1 MGDDEPTRAEGRAVY
16 AAGFAALILLWMAG
30 EIIAAL
36 ADIDVPGSIIGLGA
50 YLLLMKLSPAFASW
64 TLPAAR
70 LFTRFL
76 GALIVP
82 AAVGLA
88 AFAPFLI
95 EVAPRLILVL
105 VISTVFTGVTT
116 ALLYAGFKR

>member
-1 MGDDEPTRAEGRAVY
+1 MY
-16 AAGFAALILLWMAG
+16 AAGFAALILLWLAG
-30 EIIAAL
+30 EIVAAL
-36 ADIDVPGSIIGLGA
+36 LRIDIPGSIIGLGA
-50 YLLLMKLSPAFASW
+50 YLLLMRLSPAFAGW

-88 AFAPFLI
+88 VFAPFLI
-95 EVAPRLILVL
+95 EVAPRLVLVL
-105 VISTVFTGVTT
+105 IVSTVFTGVTT

>member
-1 MGDDEPTRAEGRAVY
+1 MY
-16 AAGFAALILLWMAG
+16 AAGFVALILLWVVG
-30 EIIAAL
+30 EIVAAV
-36 ADIDVPGSIIGLGA
+36 AGIDIPGSIIGLGA
-50 YLLLMKLSPAFASW
+50 YLLLLKLSPAVGRW

-70 LFTRFL
+70 LLTRFL

-88 AFAPFLI
+88 AFAPFI
-95 EVAPRLILVL
+95 AEVAPRLVLVL
-105 VISTVFTGVTT
+105 VISTVFTGITT

>member
-1 MGDDEPTRAEGRAVY
+1 MY
-16 AAGFAALILLWMAG
+16 AAGFVALILLWVFG
-30 EIIAAL
+30 EIVAAV
-36 ADIDVPGSIIGLGA
+36 AGIDIPGSIIGLGA
-50 YLLLMKLSPAFASW
+50 YLLLLKLSPAVGRW

-70 LFTRFL
+70 LSTRFL

-88 AFAPFLI
+88 AFAPFI
-95 EVAPRLILVL
+95 AEVAPRLVLVL